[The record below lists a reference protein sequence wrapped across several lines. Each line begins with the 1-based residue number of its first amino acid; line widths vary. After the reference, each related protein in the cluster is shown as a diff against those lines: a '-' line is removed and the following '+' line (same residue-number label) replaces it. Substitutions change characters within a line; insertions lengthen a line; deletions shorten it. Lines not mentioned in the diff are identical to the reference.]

1 MTALV
6 WDAMGDKVYET
17 GVDRGVLY
25 LESGLGVPWNGLTNV
40 EDRTLNTTTPL
51 YWDGVKFNDITVIG
65 DFAGSLSAYTY
76 PDEFMEYE
84 GIQEVNAGM
93 FVTGQ
98 VPKSFGLSWRTRI
111 GNDVTP
117 NLGYK
122 IHICSNL
129 TAVPSTKAF
138 KTNSDT
144 MQAVEFEWTLT
155 AVPSHIPGYRHTAH
169 LMFDTSKST
178 PEMIAE
184 VEAILYGSET
194 NDPELPPLENLVYL
208 ASSLTP

>member
-6 WDAMGDKVYET
+6 WDAQGDKVYET

-25 LESGLGVPWNGLTNV
+25 LEDGRGVPWNGLISA
-40 EDRTLNTTTPL
+40 EDRSVNTTTPL
-51 YWDGVKFNDITVIG
+51 YWDGVKFNDIVVIG
-65 DFAGSLSAYTY
+65 DFIGVLKAYTY

-84 GIQEVNAGM
+84 GVQEINAGM

-98 VPKSFGLSWRTRI
+98 RPKTFGLSYRTKV

-122 IHICSNL
+122 IHILSNL
-129 TAVPSTKAF
+129 TAVPSTRAF
-138 KTNSDT
+138 KSVGAT
-144 MQAVEFEWTLT
+144 MSAVEFEWNLT
-155 AVPSHIPGYRHTAH
+155 AIPQHVPGYQPTPQ
-169 LMFDTSKST
+169 LIFDSTKST
-178 PEMIAE
+178 PEFIADL
-184 VEAILYGSET
+184 EAILYGSDTTE
-194 NDPELPPLENLVYL
+194 PELPSFENLVYL